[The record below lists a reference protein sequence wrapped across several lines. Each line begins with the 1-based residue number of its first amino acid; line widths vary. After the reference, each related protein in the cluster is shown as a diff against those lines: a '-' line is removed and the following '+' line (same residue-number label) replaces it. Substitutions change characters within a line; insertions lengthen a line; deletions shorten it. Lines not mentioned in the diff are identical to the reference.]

1 MLDLARPDTECQGAD
16 PAVRGGVTV
25 PTNDGGAGQRKA
37 LLGADDMDDTLF
49 GRGSIDIVD
58 PEGRRIAFKGG
69 ELRCTLCIFDRQ
81 ARTVCSNPLRGR
93 QIVIRDRKRK
103 VGAPY
108 GSTSQP
114 QGFEC
119 LRAGHFVDEVTI
131 DIDQASPVIE
141 PIDDMLI
148 PNLFVKSAR
157 FAGHCGEP

>member
-1 MLDLARPDTECQGAD
+1 MLDLARPDTECQGAN

-25 PTNDGGAGQRKA
+25 PANDGGAGQRKT

-49 GRGSIDIVD
+49 GRGGVDIVD

-69 ELRCTLCIFDRQ
+69 ELRCTLRIFDRQ